1 MANLP
6 IDYQKLH
13 LLKIL
18 PKNISADNNIQEL
31 SSVLDDELQKICKI
45 VDNLNLIDKIDV
57 LPEEIVNLLAWQWHV
72 DYYDNTLPLQNKRR
86 LVKESIRVHKTKGT
100 AWAVENVVK
109 SALGD
114 SCVEEWYEYGGE
126 PYHFKLTN
134 ITADI
139 AGPKTLEQL
148 MRAIDSAKNVR
159 STLDEIIFK
168 RENTGIQYIGG
179 VLSQHT
185 KVRANPK
192 YIGDTV
198 NIGVRYI
205 GGVLSQ
211 HTKVRAN
218 PKYIS
223 DTANTVTRYI
233 GGVIGCYKK
242 IRVMPELIKDSYAER
257 VIYIGGVLAA
267 YKKIKAMLM

>member
-1 MANLP
+1 MN
-6 IDYQKLH
+6 KG
-13 LLKIL
+13 LLDIM
-18 PKNISADNNIQEL
+18 P
-31 SSVLDDELQKICKI
+31 
-45 VDNLNLIDKIDV
+45 
-57 LPEEIVNLLAWQWHV
+57 PNLLADKKIYNVCLALDSTLKSISDECNIPSLIHNIDRLDSEFIDLLAYQFHV
-72 DYYDNTLPLQNKRR
+72 DFYDEALSLDIRR
-86 LVKESIRVHKTKGT
+86 ELVKKSIDYHMRKGT
-100 AWAVENVVK
+100 PYAMDGVVG
-109 SALGD
+109 LVFPDGV
-114 SCVEEWYEYGGE
+114 VEENWEYGGE
-126 PYHFKLTN
+126 SYHFRVNN
-134 ITADI
+134 ITVGM

-148 MRAIDSAKNVR
+148 MRAIDSVKNVR

-185 KVRANPK
+185 KVRVNPK
-192 YIGDTV
+192 YISDTV

-223 DTANTVTRYI
+223 DTVNTGARYI

-242 IRVMPELIKDSYAER
+242 IRVMPELIKDSYTER
-257 VIYIGGVLAA
+257 VIYIGGVLAT

>member
-31 SSVLDDELQKICKI
+31 SSVLDDELQKICKV

-114 SCVEEWYEYGGE
+114 SCVEEWYEYSGE
-126 PYHFKLTN
+126 PYHFRLTN

-148 MRAIDSAKNVR
+148 MRAIDSVKNVR

-192 YIGDTV
+192 YISDTV
-198 NIGVRYI
+198 NTGARYI
-205 GGVLSQ
+205 
-211 HTKVRAN
+211 
-218 PKYIS
+218 
-223 DTANTVTRYI
+223 D
-233 GGVIGCYKK
+233 GVIGCYKK

-257 VIYIGGVLAA
+257 VIYIGGVLAT

>member
-1 MANLP
+1 MN
-6 IDYQKLH
+6 KG
-13 LLKIL
+13 LLDIM
-18 PKNISADNNIQEL
+18 P
-31 SSVLDDELQKICKI
+31 
-45 VDNLNLIDKIDV
+45 
-57 LPEEIVNLLAWQWHV
+57 PNLLADKKIYNVCLALDSTLKSIFDECNIPSLIHNIDRLDSEFIDLLAYQFHV
-72 DYYDNTLPLQNKRR
+72 DFYDEALSLDIRR
-86 LVKESIRVHKTKGT
+86 ELVKKSIDYHMRKGT
-100 AWAVENVVK
+100 PYAMDGVVG
-109 SALGD
+109 LVFPDGV
-114 SCVEEWYEYGGE
+114 VEENWEYGGE
-126 PYHFKLTN
+126 PYHFRVNN
-134 ITADI
+134 ITVGM

-148 MRAIDSAKNVR
+148 MRAIDSVKNVR

-192 YIGDTV
+192 YIGDT
-198 NIGVRYI
+198 
-205 GGVLSQ
+205 
-211 HTKVRAN
+211 
-218 PKYIS
+218 
-223 DTANTVTRYI
+223 ANTGTRYI